1 VNVGEDT
8 TLGDSD
14 VTQELIQLLIVANG
28 KLQVTRDD
36 TSLLVVTSGVTSQLK
51 DFGSEILEDGSEV
64 DRRTWPGQK
73 TRVSN
78 TVIIEL
84 TSTNTLSVVALTK
97 QTVDTTNGEG
107 KTRLG
112 RTARNECQQSRNI
125 FLFRLFNLRL
135 RVLAATGLTAGLSSS
150 HFWILRVGFL
160 LNLGIGRDENDRS
173 RVAAVDTES
182 R

>member
-14 VTQELIQLLIVANG
+14 MTQELVQLLIVANG

-36 TSLLVVTSGVTSQLK
+36 TSLLVVTGGVTSQLK

-78 TVIIEL
+78 TVMIEL

-150 HFWILRVGFL
+150 HFGF
-160 LNLGIGRDENDRS
+160 
-173 RVAAVDTES
+173 
-182 R
+182 